1 MTEYELNKDA
11 HNSCVQT
18 MKELVQY
25 GLASQEDLE
34 KVLRLQEQ
42 FEKECSHEG

>member
-18 MKELVQY
+18 MKELIQY

-34 KVLRLQEQ
+34 KALTLQKQ
-42 FEKECSHEG
+42 FEKEYSHES